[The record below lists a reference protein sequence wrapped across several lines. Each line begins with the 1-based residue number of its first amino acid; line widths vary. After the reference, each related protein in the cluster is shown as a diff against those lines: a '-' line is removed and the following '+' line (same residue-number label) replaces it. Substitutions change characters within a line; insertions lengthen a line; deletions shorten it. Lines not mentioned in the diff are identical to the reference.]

1 MEHVLAVLVGLGL
14 SAACGFRI
22 FVPLLVIS
30 LAARTGHLELASS
43 FEWMGATPALITFAL
58 ATLLEVAAYYVPWLD
73 NLLDTVATPA
83 AVIAGV
89 VVSASVIVDLDPYLK
104 WTLSVIAGGGAAG
117 ALQLLTTGTRQA
129 SAITT
134 AGAAN
139 PVVSTV
145 ELGSAIFLS
154 VLSLF
159 APLLVLFAVVT
170 FVLFALNRL
179 RRGRAP
185 A

>member
-1 MEHVLAVLVGLGL
+1 MEHVLGVLVALGL

-22 FVPLLVIS
+22 FVPVLVIS
-30 LAARTGHLELASS
+30 IAARTGHLVLASQ
-43 FEWMGATPALITFAL
+43 FEWIGATPALIAFAL
-58 ATLLEVAAYYVPWLD
+58 ATLLEVTAYYVPWLD
-73 NLLDTVATPA
+73 NLLDTLATPA
-83 AVIAGV
+83 AVIAGI
-89 VVSASVIVDLDPYLK
+89 VVSASVIVDLDPFLK
-104 WTLSVIAGGGAAG
+104 WTLAVIAGGGVAG
-117 ALQLLTTGTRQA
+117 GVQLLTTGTRQV
-129 SAITT
+129 STITT

-145 ELGSAIFLS
+145 ELGSSTFLS
-154 VLSLF
+154 ALSLF

-179 RRGRAP
+179 RQGRAR

>member
-1 MEHVLAVLVGLGL
+1 VEHVLGVLVGLGL

-22 FVPLLVIS
+22 FVPVLVIS
-30 LAARTGHLELASS
+30 IAARSGHLVLASQ
-43 FEWMGATPALITFAL
+43 FEWIGATPALIAFAL
-58 ATLLEVAAYYVPWLD
+58 ATLLEVTAYYVPWLD
-73 NLLDTVATPA
+73 SLLDTVATPA
-83 AVIAGV
+83 AVIAGI
-89 VVSASVIVDLDPYLK
+89 VVSASVIVDLDPFLK
-104 WTLSVIAGGGAAG
+104 WTLAVIAGGGVAG
-117 ALQLLTTGTRQA
+117 GVQLLTTGTRQV
-129 SAITT
+129 STITT

-145 ELGSAIFLS
+145 ELGSSIFLS
-154 VLSLF
+154 ALSLF

-179 RRGRAP
+179 RQGRAR

>member
-1 MEHVLAVLVGLGL
+1 VEHVIGVLVGLGL

-30 LAARTGHLELASS
+30 IAARTGHLVLAFQ
-43 FEWMGATPALITFAL
+43 FEWMGATPALIAFAL

-73 NLLDTVATPA
+73 NLLDTMATPA
-83 AVIAGV
+83 AVIAGI
-89 VVSASVIVDLDPYLK
+89 VVSASVIVDLDPFFK
-104 WTLSVIAGGGAAG
+104 WTLSVIAGGGIAG
-117 ALQLLTTGTRQA
+117 GLQLLTTGTRHL
-129 SAITT
+129 STITT

-145 ELGSAIFLS
+145 ELGSSIFLS
-154 VLSLF
+154 ALSLF

-170 FVLFALNRL
+170 FVLFALNR
-179 RRGRAP
+179 RWKGRAP